1 MKNTLL
7 LQYLEIG
14 VVANEVVGRDVSPC
28 DVKDILILL
37 VMLGVFSGTS
47 AGYNH

>member
-7 LQYLEIG
+7 FHYLEIG
-14 VVANEVVGRDVSPC
+14 MVVNEVVGMDVLPC
-28 DVKDILILL
+28 GVKDILVAL

>member
-7 LQYLEIG
+7 LHYLEIG

-28 DVKDILILL
+28 GVKDVLVVL
-37 VMLGVFSGTS
+37 VMLGVFSGTN